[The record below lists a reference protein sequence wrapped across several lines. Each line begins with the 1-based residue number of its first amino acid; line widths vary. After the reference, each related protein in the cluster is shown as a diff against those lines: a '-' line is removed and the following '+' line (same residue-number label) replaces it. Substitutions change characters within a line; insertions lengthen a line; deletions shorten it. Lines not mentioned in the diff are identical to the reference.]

1 MLPLPPFRACAS
13 PRSNPEKEGSKNVE
27 IFLQKYV
34 DHIFLK
40 NKCWI

>member
-13 PRSNPEKEGSKNVE
+13 SRSNPEKEGSKNVE

-34 DHIFLK
+34 DHIF
-40 NKCWI
+40 